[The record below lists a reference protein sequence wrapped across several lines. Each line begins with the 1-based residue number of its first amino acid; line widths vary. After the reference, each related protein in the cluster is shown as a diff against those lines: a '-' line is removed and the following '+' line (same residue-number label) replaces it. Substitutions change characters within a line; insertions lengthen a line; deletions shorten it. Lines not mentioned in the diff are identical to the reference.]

1 MELLERGQFLQSL
14 ADCPPGRVVLV
25 SGEAGIGKTSLLKAW
40 CAAGDRRVLWGSCDA
55 LRTPRPLGPLHDMA
69 RQAGG
74 QLAASMAAGH
84 PRQAM
89 FGAFLDELTARPA
102 VAVVDDAH
110 WADEATLDLLVYA
123 VRRISLTASL
133 LAVAY
138 RENEAGPGHPLLRVL
153 GAVAADTS
161 VLRLRLPAL
170 SAPAVAALVA
180 GAGLA
185 APQRIDAEELHART
199 GGNPFFVTEVLAD
212 PAPAVPATV
221 RDAVLARAAALS
233 PAERDALEAVAIFP
247 GGVAVSLAGAS
258 RGAVDACVR
267 AGMLTAD
274 GTRLAFRHELAR
286 LAIAASIPP
295 GRKTTLHEAAL
306 RALTGMSAEPAQLAY
321 HAEEAGDAAAV
332 LRFAPEAA
340 RRARDVAAYR
350 QAADHYRQALRYAL
364 ALPATAR
371 AELLEAYSEVCE
383 SVGGSVGAGSA
394 LTASAQALAC
404 WREAGDAVREA
415 ALMAR
420 RAHYLWMSGD
430 NAAAHATARE
440 AVVRAERLPPGPAL
454 AAAYTWSAYLMMLAR
469 DIPGAIAIGERATEL
484 AVEFGPPGLLAR
496 ALNAVGTARWFSDPE
511 LAEQTLA
518 RSVQAARDAGDDAAA
533 GWALV
538 NLGSGAGE
546 IRRYPTAERW
556 LREAIDW
563 CAARDLDTGRNYAT
577 AWLARCL
584 FERGEWPQAASTLAE
599 VTTRDASAPTRI
611 VELTVRGRLR
621 TRRGSPGAADALDEA
636 WDLAQRTGD
645 LQRLWPVA
653 AGRAELA
660 WLSGRPAAEVAA
672 LVRPVY
678 PLAVRLGHPWA
689 IGELGQ
695 WLGDSDADGGTA
707 PGAAAPYPLPPVE
720 AARAWDALGCPY
732 EAAAALAASPA
743 AEPLAEA
750 LRRFEQLG
758 ARPAADQA
766 ARRLRDLGIRTRR
779 RSTLAH
785 PDGLTTRQA
794 DVLALLREGLGN
806 KAIAE
811 RLSLSPKTVDHHVS
825 AILAKLGVRT
835 RQEAASRAENGE
847 PATPR

>member
-1 MELLERGQFLQSL
+1 
-14 ADCPPGRVVLV
+14 
-25 SGEAGIGKTSLLKAW
+25 
-40 CAAGDRRVLWGSCDA
+40 
-55 LRTPRPLGPLHDMA
+55 
-69 RQAGG
+69 
-74 QLAASMAAGH
+74 
-84 PRQAM
+84 
-89 FGAFLDELTARPA
+89 
-102 VAVVDDAH
+102 
-110 WADEATLDLLVYA
+110 
-123 VRRISLTASL
+123 
-133 LAVAY
+133 
-138 RENEAGPGHPLLRVL
+138 
-153 GAVAADTS
+153 
-161 VLRLRLPAL
+161 
-170 SAPAVAALVA
+170 
-180 GAGLA
+180 
-185 APQRIDAEELHART
+185 
-199 GGNPFFVTEVLAD
+199 
-212 PAPAVPATV
+212 
-221 RDAVLARAAALS
+221 
-233 PAERDALEAVAIFP
+233 
-247 GGVAVSLAGAS
+247 
-258 RGAVDACVR
+258 
-267 AGMLTAD
+267 
-274 GTRLAFRHELAR
+274 
-286 LAIAASIPP
+286 
-295 GRKTTLHEAAL
+295 
-306 RALTGMSAEPAQLAY
+306 
-321 HAEEAGDAAAV
+321 
-332 LRFAPEAA
+332 
-340 RRARDVAAYR
+340 
-350 QAADHYRQALRYAL
+350 
-364 ALPATAR
+364 
-371 AELLEAYSEVCE
+371 
-383 SVGGSVGAGSA
+383 
-394 LTASAQALAC
+394 
-404 WREAGDAVREA
+404 
-415 ALMAR
+415 
-420 RAHYLWMSGD
+420 
-430 NAAAHATARE
+430 
-440 AVVRAERLPPGPAL
+440 
-454 AAAYTWSAYLMMLAR
+454 MMLAR

-695 WLGDSDADGGTA
+695 WLGDSDAGGGTA